1 MRERTNSL
9 VFGGPLLT
17 PISSLDNTPP
27 GKRRRRS
34 NSINDSPNSR
44 LRSPD
49 RAYNISS
56 KTGPN
61 DQNYEDISRRINDH
75 KELMLLRAFNGN
87 KPGYSYAA
95 MNGPSADMTD
105 GEIANDVLS
114 VLGTSNRKTAKPKP
128 KVPKA
133 KGKTSK
139 LSKAKVSKEKTS
151 KRKPSKEKT
160 SIFKFP
166 HIDIIKDP
174 TNRKPSKRKRGGS
187 TKTKKRKRGGSTK
200 TKKRKIK
207 EKNQGKK

>member
-1 MRERTNSL
+1 MRERTNGL

-49 RAYNISS
+49 RTYNISS

-61 DQNYEDISRRINDH
+61 DQNYEDISRLINDQN
-75 KELMLLRAFNGN
+75 ELSLLDAFNGN
-87 KPGYSYAA
+87 KSGYSYAA

-114 VLGTSNRKTAKPKP
+114 ALGTSNRKTS
-128 KVPKA
+128 
-133 KGKTSK
+133 KGKTA
-139 LSKAKVSKEKTS
+139 KAKVSKAKTT
-151 KRKPSKEKT
+151 KRKPSKL
-160 SIFKFP
+160 SIVLP
-166 HIDIIKDP
+166 DISKVS
-174 TNRKPSKRKRGGS
+174 NRKSSKRKNKRGGS

-200 TKKRKIK
+200 TKK
-207 EKNQGKK
+207 KKKRN